1 MNVSTKPL
9 AAVFLAVFLAALFH
23 PPASGQITG
32 QKNPPLVISSTSGR
46 DLFEFY
52 CATCHGR
59 DGTGGGPVAPVLKA
73 PLPDLTTIAMRNGGT
88 FPKAQ
93 VESFVSGDQDRPAPA
108 HGSKDMPVWGPIF
121 RALDP
126 GDTVNK
132 IRIANIVRYLE
143 SMQHAK

>member
-1 MNVSTKPL
+1 MNVRTKLL
-9 AAVFLAVFLAALFH
+9 AGVFPAAFLVALFH

-32 QKNPPLVISSTSGR
+32 QRNPPLVISSTSGR

-59 DGTGGGPVAPVLKA
+59 DGTGGGPVAPALKG

-88 FPKAQ
+88 FPKQ
-93 VESFVSGDQDRPAPA
+93 RIESLVTGDQDRPVTA

-126 GDTVNK
+126 GDTLNR
-132 IRIANIVRYLE
+132 IRIANIVAHLE
-143 SMQHAK
+143 SMQHVR